1 MGKMKRACVTCGLL
15 YFKGYPMSK
24 HRRMCHKGD
33 EDQDDEDSDDA
44 EEDDDEEQDDDD
56 EDQGAEEDHDVEEED
71 EFCDGE
77 SSGSYESNGS
87 DEDVGDNVNPQRRLR
102 LLMYIIYTFMCVIN
116 IH

>member
-1 MGKMKRACVTCGLL
+1 
-15 YFKGYPMSK
+15 
-24 HRRMCHKGD
+24 
-33 EDQDDEDSDDA
+33 
-44 EEDDDEEQDDDD
+44 
-56 EDQGAEEDHDVEEED
+56 VEEED